1 MVRNTG
7 IASAF
12 LLLLLTACGGGGG
25 GGGGGQPPPVG
36 TGQVQG
42 VLQVASTNK
51 AELEPNSSVGAA
63 QALAASDSIL
73 GTAALSDAQSLLV
86 PTDQPVHDF
95 YRLTVGAE
103 NVRVVLTMAKDDTN
117 TNDLDL
123 FLLDD
128 SGNTLLASSEGE
140 DQLTETVT
148 TPGPGTYIVGVRA
161 FAGTSE
167 YLLSAGTTST
177 SSSFDRETTPA
188 GAEFVAGELLVK
200 YKQSASMQSLAAKH
214 NMVPQSHVWN
224 DAHLMKLTQPIR
236 ALGTPANGAKKMNG
250 PAHEKNEA
258 LGRTLE
264 ALRKLRKDPTVAYA
278 EPNYIRRALAIPND
292 KFYPLQWHYP
302 AINLPQ
308 AWDVATTRGQG
319 TIVAVIDTGI
329 LSGHPDFAGQLIGGY
344 DFISDAD
351 RAADG
356 DGRDVDPEDEGDGN
370 RPGESSYHG
379 THVAGTVA
387 AATNNT
393 IGVAG
398 VAWNTKIMALRALG
412 KGGGTDVDIIE
423 SIKFAA
429 RLTNAS
435 GTVPPV
441 KADVINMSL
450 GGAGRSDTT
459 QDVITAARAAGV
471 IIVAAAGNDNSS
483 QLFFPASYDGVISV
497 SAVAYDLKRAPYSNF
512 GTAIDIAAPGG
523 DTSADLNGDK
533 YSDGVLSLLKD
544 DSSTPAVF
552 NFVFYQGTSMAC
564 PHMAG
569 VLALMRGVNS
579 TITPAQVDSLISSG
593 KITTD
598 LGTAGRD
605 NIFGHGLVD
614 ASKAVT
620 EAGNLGGG
628 GPAPTGS
635 ALSLSAASLNFDSFL
650 DRLTVNVSNAGSG
663 VLNISSITE
672 NEPWLAVAPT
682 NGIAPFQLNVTVNRA
697 GLADGSYTGIISV
710 VSDAAQGAS
719 IQTIEVSMRV
729 SSATGAGDVGTV
741 FVLLINPA
749 TGNALDQQAST
760 TRAAG
765 YRFSITGIPAGTY
778 DIFAGTDRDNDD
790 FICDIEDACGTLG
803 RSITIPA
810 SGQITGLD
818 FPVNNS
824 QNQPQVLVKNRSG
837 AKPLV
842 KQVR

>member
-1 MVRNTG
+1 
-7 IASAF
+7 
-12 LLLLLTACGGGGG
+12 
-25 GGGGGQPPPVG
+25 
-36 TGQVQG
+36 

-63 QALAASDSIL
+63 QALAASDSIV

-128 SGNTLLASSEGE
+128 SGNTLLTSSEGV

-236 ALGTPANGAKKMNG
+236 ALGTPADGAKKMNG
-250 PAHEKNEA
+250 LAHEKNEA

-264 ALRKLRKDPTVAYA
+264 ALQKLRKDPTVAYA
-278 EPNYIRRALAIPND
+278 EPNYIRRALVIPND
-292 KFYPLQWHYP
+292 QFYPLQWHYP

-308 AWDVATTRGQG
+308 AWDVATTRGAN

-329 LSGHPDFAGQLIGGY
+329 LSGHPDFAGQLVGGY

-351 RAADG
+351 RAG
-356 DGRDVDPEDEGDGN
+356 DGNGRDANPEDEGDGN

-398 VAWNTKIMALRALG
+398 VAWNTKIMALRVLG
-412 KGGGTDVDIIE
+412 KGGGTDVDIME

-450 GGAGRSDTT
+450 GGAGASQTT

-471 IIVAAAGNDNSS
+471 VVVAAAGNDNSS

-569 VLALMRGVNS
+569 VIALMRGVNS

-598 LGTAGRD
+598 LGTPGRD

-672 NEPWLAVAPT
+672 NESWLTVAPAT
-682 NGIAPFQLNVTVNRA
+682 GIAPFQLNVTVNRA

-710 VSDAAQGAS
+710 VSDAAQGDS

-741 FVLLINPA
+741 FVLLINPS

-760 TRAAG
+760 TRAEG

-803 RSITIPA
+803 RSVTIAA
-810 SGQITGLD
+810 SGQITGVD